1 MEPHDEDL
9 AKSLV
14 DEDQDLRTA
23 YEEHNRLKARVDKLA
38 GRAHL
43 SPGEEVEKKNFQKLK
58 LAEKTKIMKIL
69 DDYRKSQ
76 RVESPA

>member
-1 MEPHDEDL
+1 MESHDEDL

-14 DEDQDLRTA
+14 DTDPELRAA
-23 YEEHNRLKARVDKLA
+23 YEEHNRLKARVEELA

-58 LAEKTKIMKIL
+58 LAEKTKILKIL
-69 DDYRKSQ
+69 EDYRKSH
-76 RVESPA
+76 RADSTA